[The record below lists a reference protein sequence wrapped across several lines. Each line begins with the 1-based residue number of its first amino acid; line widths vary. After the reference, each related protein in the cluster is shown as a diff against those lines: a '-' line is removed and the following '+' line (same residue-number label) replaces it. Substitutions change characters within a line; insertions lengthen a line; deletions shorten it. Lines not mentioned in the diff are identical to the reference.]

1 MQSQQTA
8 ACAWRDDSRRMNR
21 LTLLLDDDI
30 KEEVRMKYKNAK
42 ALLPEA
48 LVRELQGYIQG
59 GYIYVPAAQETKK
72 RWGEV
77 SGYRM
82 ELEQRN
88 CQITEEYREGVSME
102 MLADRYGLSIHA
114 IRKIIY
120 QK

>member
-1 MQSQQTA
+1 
-8 ACAWRDDSRRMNR
+8 
-21 LTLLLDDDI
+21 
-30 KEEVRMKYKNAK
+30 MKYKNAK

-48 LVRELQGYIQG
+48 LVKELQSYIQG
-59 GYIYVPAAQETKK
+59 GYIYVPAAQETRK

-82 ELEQRN
+82 ELNRRN
-88 CQITEEYREGVSME
+88 RQITEEYREGVSME
-102 MLADRYGLSIHA
+102 ILADRYGLSVHA